1 MNELVEVIEKAK
13 IEQGTAKMLQESF
26 NPLFTKAQEWKL
38 EADKIIVTDESQ
50 TEMMAKAREIRL
62 SLQKVRT
69 DADKKRIALKEDSLR
84 YGKAVQGIY
93 NVIEFLVKPIEKH
106 LENQE
111 KFIERQEEQK
121 RLVIKQKRESE
132 ILPYAEFV
140 PGGFDFGIMTEEDYQ
155 RLLAGFKIQYQLKQ
169 DAIAK
174 AEAEKIEA
182 EKKAKEEQERIR
194 IENEKLKAE
203 KEAREKEIAAE
214 RAANEKKLKAEK
226 EAREKEI
233 AAERAANEKKLK
245 AEKEAREKAEKEKK
259 EIEEKQ
265 RKEKEIETNRI
276 KAEKEAENKRIA
288 AEKEAERKAQ
298 NAPDREKIVKF
309 IADLSL
315 LEYPDVKA
323 DEAKKIIDFARI
335 EIGKLSAQLSNKISQ
350 L

>member
-194 IENEKLKAE
+194 IENEIL
-203 KEAREKEIAAE
+203 
-214 RAANEKKLKAEK
+214 
-226 EAREKEI
+226 
-233 AAERAANEKKLK
+233 
-245 AEKEAREKAEKEKK
+245 
-259 EIEEKQ
+259 
-265 RKEKEIETNRI
+265 
-276 KAEKEAENKRIA
+276 
-288 AEKEAERKAQ
+288 
-298 NAPDREKIVKF
+298 
-309 IADLSL
+309 
-315 LEYPDVKA
+315 
-323 DEAKKIIDFARI
+323 
-335 EIGKLSAQLSNKISQ
+335 
-350 L
+350 

>member
-226 EAREKEI
+226 EAREK
-233 AAERAANEKKLK
+233 
-245 AEKEAREKAEKEKK
+245 AEKEKK

>member
-203 KEAREKEIAAE
+203 KEAREK
-214 RAANEKKLKAEK
+214 
-226 EAREKEI
+226 
-233 AAERAANEKKLK
+233 
-245 AEKEAREKAEKEKK
+245 AEKEKK